1 MTTSSPPIPDWV
13 NQGLFLGLIKEHYS
27 NFCSIEK
34 FIINPAVA
42 CGENFLSIVLRIQ
55 VSIQMKDETIE
66 DVNYVLKIPLDY
78 GYDEDY
84 NHQLFVTELN
94 VYDHLLP
101 ELESIYAKN
110 NSFSIKL
117 KPRHFKFTDKAIM
130 PKCDYLLMEDLV
142 ANGYKNMDR
151 TVGLDQRQM
160 EAVLRKLAQWHA
172 ASVVRVSQIG
182 HYEDSNNDDKES
194 VESEPD
200 DSFQKNCVA
209 FLDCLPLYDLDP
221 PEEILITNY
230 VNDIFKN
237 WPTIPDEI
245 LVLNHGDLWC
255 NNIMFKVKEES
266 NEILDVCFVDYQMT
280 HYGTPA
286 NDLFCLLMTSPQLGI
301 KLSKFDYFVEL
312 YHQELTKHLV
322 SLHYNENIPTLQ
334 QLHEI
339 LFQYSSYAFSSLVK
353 FIYLM
358 VNNSDDSDENLSYD
372 HQRCLLPDKYIIKPA
387 VSSGENFLS
396 TVLRIQISIQMKD
409 ETIEE
414 VNYILKIPLEN
425 VYGENYNHK
434 LFVTELDMYDR
445 LVPEL
450 ESIYAENTS
459 LLVKFKPCHFK
470 FTDNEKFPQ
479 CDYLL
484 MEDLIAKGY
493 KNMDRTVGLN
503 QMQIEAVL
511 KKLAQWHAASALRVS
526 QFGKY
531 EDDDFDNHETDES
544 TDDGFERCRVPFL
557 DCLSV
562 YNLEPQEEI
571 LIRRFV
577 SRLNE
582 FYINSRTNPDEFSV
596 LNHGDLWCNN
606 IMFKVQ
612 EESNEILDVCFVDY
626 QLLNYG
632 TPAQDLFCLLMTSP
646 QLGIKLSKFDYFVEF
661 YHQELTKHL
670 VLLHYNQNIPT
681 LQQLHE
687 ILIKNGF
694 YAFICLNQ
702 LMFVVEKD
710 SADSDDNLSYD
721 HQRYLLPGNVEQ
733 MKLILPWLI
742 ERSYIK

>member
-1 MTTSSPPIPDWV
+1 
-13 NQGLFLGLIKEHYS
+13 
-27 NFCSIEK
+27 
-34 FIINPAVA
+34 
-42 CGENFLSIVLRIQ
+42 
-55 VSIQMKDETIE
+55 
-66 DVNYVLKIPLDY
+66 
-78 GYDEDY
+78 
-84 NHQLFVTELN
+84 
-94 VYDHLLP
+94 
-101 ELESIYAKN
+101 
-110 NSFSIKL
+110 
-117 KPRHFKFTDKAIM
+117 M

-255 NNIMFKVKEES
+255 NNIMFKS
-266 NEILDVCFVDYQMT
+266 
-280 HYGTPA
+280 PA
-286 NDLFCLLMTSPQLGI
+286 IPDWVN
-301 KLSKFDYFVEL
+301 
-312 YHQELTKHLV
+312 QEL
-322 SLHYNENIPTLQ
+322 
-334 QLHEI
+334 
-339 LFQYSSYAFSSLVK
+339 FQGLIKEYYSNFYS
-353 FIYLM
+353 I
-358 VNNSDDSDENLSYD
+358 
-372 HQRCLLPDKYIIKPA
+372 DKYIIKPA